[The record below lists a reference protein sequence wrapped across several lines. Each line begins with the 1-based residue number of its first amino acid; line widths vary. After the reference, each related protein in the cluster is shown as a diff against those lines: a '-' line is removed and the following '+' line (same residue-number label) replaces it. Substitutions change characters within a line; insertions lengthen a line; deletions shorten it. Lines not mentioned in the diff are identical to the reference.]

1 MIRRIFYVVLS
12 IYLFCA
18 GLLVIDPD
26 RWADGRLQGGNE
38 HDHAGLWPLPPEPPT
53 GPVAPAHTAAAK
65 PSPKAARSTT
75 PAVHAGETLIKPPP
89 AVRVVQGNLAA
100 VHEGETLIEP
110 PPPARVV
117 QGNLA
122 AVHEG
127 ETPIEPPPPV
137 RVVQGNLAAVHSG
150 ETPIKPPPPV
160 PIPARKPAPPSAV
173 SSSSTDAVARQEPK
187 AAKIAPTKEADPPAN
202 RNKRKAPEK
211 AVTEKPRRIEIARA
225 ATEPT
230 APDLRR
236 SQRLTAMPSIADKIR
251 GRRMRAGQGDE
262 VRRAVGQLS
271 ENDRRALRS
280 RCGRILSAPGKFA
293 RSDVEICLA
302 AAL

>member
-38 HDHAGLWPLPPEPPT
+38 HDHAGLWPLPPEPPA

-65 PSPKAARSTT
+65 PSPKAVRSTT

-127 ETPIEPPPPV
+127 ETPIE
-137 RVVQGNLAAVHSG
+137 
-150 ETPIKPPPPV
+150 PPPPV

-271 ENDRRALRS
+271 ENDRRAFRS

>member
-1 MIRRIFYVVLS
+1 
-12 IYLFCA
+12 
-18 GLLVIDPD
+18 
-26 RWADGRLQGGNE
+26 
-38 HDHAGLWPLPPEPPT
+38 
-53 GPVAPAHTAAAK
+53 
-65 PSPKAARSTT
+65 
-75 PAVHAGETLIKPPP
+75 VHAGETLIKPPP

-150 ETPIKPPPPV
+150 ETLIEPPPPVRVVQGNLAAVHSGETPIKPPPPV

-173 SSSSTDAVARQEPK
+173 SSSSTDTVARQEPK

-271 ENDRRALRS
+271 ENDRRAFRS

>member
-18 GLLVIDPD
+18 GLLVIDRD

-38 HDHAGLWPLPPEPPT
+38 HDHAGLWPLPPEPPA

-100 VHEGETLIEP
+100 VHSGETLIEP
-110 PPPARVV
+110 PPPVRVV

-127 ETPIEPPPPV
+127 ETPIE
-137 RVVQGNLAAVHSG
+137 
-150 ETPIKPPPPV
+150 PPPPV